1 MIDSSWKASESV
13 GADGR
18 EDSWETDQ
26 RSGRLFGRRS
36 GASIGLG
43 DSVKVNRSTLAR
55 ASDAINAVSQPLGG
69 LVQIWTLFRL
79 INTN

>member
-1 MIDSSWKASESV
+1 
-13 GADGR
+13 
-18 EDSWETDQ
+18 
-26 RSGRLFGRRS
+26 
-36 GASIGLG
+36 
-43 DSVKVNRSTLAR
+43 LAR